1 MPGKDIDRIR
11 ARSAWATV
19 KESPVITAVAI
30 APFALALGV
39 VWWLFG
45 GLAAFALLLVLGGV
59 VVVGGRLL
67 R

>member
-1 MPGKDIDRIR
+1 MPGKEIDRVR
-11 ARSAWATV
+11 ARSAWASV
-19 KESPVITAVAI
+19 KESPVITAIAV

-45 GLAAFALLLVLGGV
+45 GFAAFVLFVLLGAGV
-59 VVVGGRLL
+59 VFGGKLL

>member
-1 MPGKDIDRIR
+1 MPGKEIDRVR

-19 KESPVITAVAI
+19 RESPVITAVAL

-45 GLAAFALLLVLGGV
+45 GIAALVLLVVLGGV
-59 VVVGGRLL
+59 AVYGGKLL